1 MFSVTILHNNIT
13 NLSLASS
20 SGGRTNECIMN
31 KKGCGGWVM
40 KILQAALQALQ
51 ALPVWPAKSQEQ
63 GVPIALIVS
72 VSYQIRGY
80 TCLLSIRTT
89 HDWL

>member
-1 MFSVTILHNNIT
+1 M
-13 NLSLASS
+13 
-20 SGGRTNECIMN
+20 
-31 KKGCGGWVM
+31 KGCGRWVM
-40 KILQAALQALQ
+40 KILQAALQALR
-51 ALPVWPAKSQEQ
+51 VWPAKSQEQ
-63 GVPIALIVS
+63 GVPIALTVS

>member
-1 MFSVTILHNNIT
+1 
-13 NLSLASS
+13 
-20 SGGRTNECIMN
+20 
-31 KKGCGGWVM
+31 M
-40 KILQAALQALQ
+40 KILQAALQ

-63 GVPIALIVS
+63 GVPFALIVS

-80 TCLLSIRTT
+80 TCLLSIRKT